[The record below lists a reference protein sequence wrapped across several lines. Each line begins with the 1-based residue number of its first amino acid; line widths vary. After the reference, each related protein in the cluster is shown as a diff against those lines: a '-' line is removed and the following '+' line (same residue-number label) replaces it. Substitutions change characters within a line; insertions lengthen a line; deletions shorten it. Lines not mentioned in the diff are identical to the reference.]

1 MNRTPA
7 ATAEILA
14 TITPTPLKTILSP
27 GRYPFAVAQVKDGTI
42 VNTVGYSTSLEDCYF
57 QLQAWRSS
65 MSNTDFIMVEQ
76 QEIGEE
82 IPNVCV
88 NSYWVAV

>member
-1 MNRTPA
+1 MSHTPA
-7 ATAEILA
+7 ATVDILA
-14 TITPTPLKTILSP
+14 TITPTPLKTILSN
-27 GRYPFAVAQVKDGTI
+27 RYQFAVAIVKDGQI
-42 VNTVGYSTSLEDCYF
+42 ASTVGYSTSLEDCYF